1 MKRFLGG
8 TLCGILLGTLLLGTA
23 SANTTDVSAVPSWHQ
38 FFVDGRQVEMT
49 AYNIG
54 GNNYVKLRDIGEQVG
69 FNVFW
74 QDGVQVDS
82 TAVYTGI
89 APEDN
94 VVSEKTAVSEEE
106 EPREQEEHA
115 QIDLE
120 SERQKIVELTNE
132 ARKGKN
138 LGSCN
143 VDKLLMEAAQVRA
156 EEMAATSRYEHTRP
170 DGSRFYTVTDCEY
183 MAENIHRIST
193 RRLEQKQVGLAE
205 LATDEWLDSEG
216 HKANMMNGK
225 MGAMGVGL
233 AKGLNASGEEAW
245 YCVQL
250 FLYDGQSVTWVDE
263 PVLN

>member
-8 TLCGILLGTLLLGTA
+8 TLCGVLLGTLLLGTA

-82 TAVYTGI
+82 TAAYTGI
-89 APEDN
+89 APGDK
-94 VVSEKTAVSEEE
+94 SVSEEAAVPE
-106 EPREQEEHA
+106 EEESHEQEA
-115 QIDLE
+115 VIQIDPE
-120 SERQKIVELTNE
+120 VERERIVALTNE
-132 ARKGKN
+132 ARKDKS
-138 LGSCN
+138 LGSCKM
-143 VDKLLMEAAQVRA
+143 DEMLMDAAQVRA
-156 EEMAATSRYEHTRP
+156 EEMAATGKYEHTRP
-170 DGSRFYTVTDCEY
+170 DGSRFYTVTDCQY
-183 MAENIHRIST
+183 MAENIHRIAT
-193 RRLEQKQVGLAE
+193 RKLEQNQVSLAE
-205 LATDEWLDSEG
+205 LATDEWLASEG

-225 MGAMGVGL
+225 MGAIGVGL
-233 AKGLNASGEEAW
+233 AKGLNAGDEEAW

-250 FLYDGQSVTWVDE
+250 FLYDGQTVTWVDE